1 MEFHRFLPSNFHC
14 FQSLD
19 NCKVLVPDRFHIA
32 WTIDRSNNKIT
43 LEFQGVISLN
53 EYLAFG
59 ISGSS
64 SATLMM
70 GSDVAVV
77 WFDPSDSQPR
87 AVDYHLND
95 YSQVKT
101 ILTFLGSFFFSVM
114 EGCRRGYLMS
124 CAPTKPNHS
133 FPF

>member
-1 MEFHRFLPSNFHC
+1 MFHRVLPSNFHC

-32 WTIDRSNNKIT
+32 WTIDRSNNKIA

-64 SATLMM
+64 SATLMI

-87 AVDYHLND
+87 AVDYQLND
-95 YSQVKT
+95 YSQVIA
-101 ILTFLGSFFFSVM
+101 ILTFLGNAFVFSHGGM
-114 EGCRRGYLMS
+114 KEGCLMS
-124 CAPTKPNHS
+124 CAPTKPNNS